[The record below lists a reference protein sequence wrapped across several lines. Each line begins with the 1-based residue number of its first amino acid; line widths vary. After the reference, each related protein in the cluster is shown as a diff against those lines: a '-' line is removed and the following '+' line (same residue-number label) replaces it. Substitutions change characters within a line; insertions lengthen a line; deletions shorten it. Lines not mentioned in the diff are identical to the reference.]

1 MEGLV
6 SVSSDIMLEADSPST
21 IREQP
26 PYSRPQ
32 FLIDLKFSCNAR
44 LISYWVTTPDSAE
57 LRFLDGVLYPR
68 IETFIHLNLRQ
79 FLWHERAREI
89 VDSELKHWPVWGDER
104 RRLLDFAMEKTRQA
118 VISTPPDHNLIHID
132 FRVSVIHQHI
142 YDERVVVHRIL
153 QQSMEEDTEFMIPAA
168 DSSVASLESKK
179 ITEPGSSCCICM
191 EEFEEGCDGVCMP
204 CSHVFHGDCIKKWL
218 STSHYCP
225 LCRFEMPMSS

>member
-1 MEGLV
+1 MEGLL

-21 IREQP
+21 IRDQP
-26 PYSRPQ
+26 PYARPQ
-32 FLIDLKFSCNAR
+32 FLIELKFSCNAYF
-44 LISYWVTTPDSAE
+44 SHWVITPDSADP
-57 LRFLDGVLYPR
+57 RFLDGVLHPR
-68 IETFIHLNLRQ
+68 IEAFIHLGLQQ
-79 FLWHERAREI
+79 FLSHERAREI
-89 VDSELKHWPVWGDER
+89 IDTELKHWPVWGEER
-104 RRLLDFAMEKTRQA
+104 RKLLDFAMEKTRQA

-132 FRVSVIHQHI
+132 FRVSVIHKHI
-142 YDERVVVHRIL
+142 YDERVVNRIL